1 MFLAILSSVL
11 QKVVYY
17 QNDISEKGLIF
28 SRVHLLMQVD
38 LLTTVLYQMELPRGL
53 HLGDP

>member
-1 MFLAILSSVL
+1 MFLAIQSFGL
-11 QKVVYY
+11 QKVVCS